1 MQRSTDRILVT
12 HQGTLPRPDDIRDLM
27 VARAAGQE
35 IDQAKLATR
44 VREEVAEGV
53 QRQIDCGIDCV
64 NDGEMSKT
72 SFSDYV
78 SDRFAGI
85 EPTDQPYVSP
95 ISGRDLKEFPEY
107 FQTRGVLG
115 RGGGLR
121 RVVFACNQP
130 LTYVGQKAV
139 QTDIENFK
147 FALEGK
153 TVTEAYLPA
162 VAPGSIE
169 HWLKNQYYPSEE
181 AYLYAI
187 ADAMHEEYQAIVD
200 AGFVLQIDDPDL
212 ADGWQVHPGLD
223 VAGYRKV
230 AQMRTEALNH
240 ALRGIPTDR
249 VRLHMCWGSYHGPH
263 RHDLPLEEFV
273 DIVLQAKVGA
283 FSIEA
288 ANPCHEHEWQVWR
301 NVKLPDG
308 AFLIPGVV
316 GHFSDFVEHP
326 KLVADRLSR
335 YASVLGKENV
345 MAGTDCGLGT
355 RVGHAS
361 ICWAKFASMVEG
373 ASLASQQLWG

>member
-1 MQRSTDRILVT
+1 MQRSTNRILVT
-12 HQGTLPRPDDIRDLM
+12 HQGTLPRPDDIRELM

-44 VREEVAEGV
+44 VRAAVAEGV

-115 RGGGLR
+115 RGGVLR

-181 AYLYAI
+181 AYLFAI

-212 ADGWQVHPGLD
+212 ADGWQVHPDLD

-373 ASLASQQLWG
+373 ASLASQQLWV

>member
-1 MQRSTDRILVT
+1 MLRSTDRILVT
-12 HQGTLPRPDDIRDLM
+12 HQGTLPRPDDLQQMIA
-27 VARAAGQE
+27 ARAAGQPF
-35 IDQAKLATR
+35 DAARLAAR
-44 VREEVAEGV
+44 VRAAVAEGV
-53 QRQIDCGIDCV
+53 QRQIACGIDCV
-64 NDGEMSKT
+64 NDGELSKT

-85 EPTDQPYVSP
+85 EPTDRPYVSP
-95 ISGRDLKEFPEY
+95 ISGRDLRDFPEY

-121 RVVFACNQP
+121 RVVYACTGP
-130 LTYVGQKAV
+130 LTYVGQAAV
-139 QTDIENFK
+139 QTDLANFQA
-147 FALEGK
+147 ALQGQ
-153 TVTEAYLPA
+153 TVAEAYLPA

-169 HWLKNQYYPSEE
+169 HWLKNAHYPSEE
-181 AYLYAI
+181 AFLYAI

-212 ADGWQVHPGLD
+212 ADGWQVHPDLD
-223 VAGYRKV
+223 VPGYRKV
-230 AQMRTEALNH
+230 AQLRTEALNH
-240 ALRGIPTDR
+240 ALRGIPPDR

-273 DIVLQAKVGA
+273 DIYLQARVGA

-288 ANPCHEHEWQVWR
+288 SNPCHEHEWQVWKD
-301 NVKLPDG
+301 VKLPDE

-316 GHFSDFVEHP
+316 GHFSDFIEHP
-326 KLVADRLSR
+326 KLVAERLSR
-335 YASVLGKENV
+335 YASVLGRERV

-361 ICWAKFASMVEG
+361 ICWAKFESLVEG
-373 ASLASQQLWG
+373 ARLATQHWWS